1 MIDAQLGVE
10 AALKR
15 FERYN
20 PSDRILALDRL
31 LVVLETLG
39 NPHLDLPPIIH
50 VAGTNGKGSTV
61 AFIRAM
67 AEAAGLT
74 VHTATSPHLVRFN
87 ERIRLAGTLI
97 SNDYLVDCLERV
109 EAALL
114 GYRPIT
120 HFEAAQAA
128 SFLAFSETPADLL
141 VLEVGLGGRFD
152 ASNVITQAA
161 CSVFC
166 PIDLDH
172 QQFLGNTIT
181 KIATDKAGILKP
193 GCPAVSAIQG
203 SEAEA
208 ALKAEAAKLG
218 TVIDFVT
225 AAEIAAIEPP
235 LGLAGEH
242 QFANAALAAKALK
255 TAGLQGITDDAIQ
268 AGAASAHWPARMQ
281 RLSPGPVTALANDM
295 PVWLDGGHN
304 PHAGRALAGVLD
316 TLDREEPA
324 KRTMLVSA
332 MLANKDAAGFFAAL
346 KRPGL
351 RVFTCPIANNDNSFS
366 PEALAV
372 AARDAGAEAEAHQG
386 FEAAMKAAVR
396 AGAERILICGSLYLA
411 GKVLALNEELP
422 A

>member
-1 MIDAQLGVE
+1 MIDTQLGVE
-10 AALKR
+10 TALKR
-15 FERYN
+15 FEKYN
-20 PSDRILALDRL
+20 PPDRILALDRL
-31 LVVLETLG
+31 LLVLETLG
-39 NPHLDLPPIIH
+39 NPHLKLPPVIH
-50 VAGTNGKGSTV
+50 VAGTNGKGSVV

-67 AEAAGLT
+67 AEAAGLK

-87 ERIRLAGTLI
+87 ERIRLAGELI
-97 SNDYLVDCLERV
+97 SDDYLVACLERV

-114 GYRPIT
+114 GTREIT

-141 VLEVGLGGRFD
+141 ILEVGLGGRFD
-152 ASNVITQAA
+152 ASNVITEAA
-161 CSVFC
+161 CCVFT

-181 KIATDKAGILKP
+181 RIATDKAGILKP

-203 SEAEA
+203 PEAEA
-208 ALKAEAAKLG
+208 ALRAEAAKLG
-218 TVIDFVT
+218 TDIGFVT
-225 AAEIAAIEPP
+225 REDIAAIFPP
-235 LGLAGEH
+235 PGLAGKH

-255 TAGLQGITDDAIQ
+255 TANLQGVTDEAILS
-268 AGAASAHWPARMQ
+268 GIAAANWPARMQ
-281 RLSPGPVTALANDM
+281 RLSDGPVTALADGM

-304 PHAGRALAGVLD
+304 PHAGRALAEVLD
-316 TLDREEPA
+316 ALDREEPP

-351 RVFTCPIANNDNSFS
+351 SVFTCPIANNDNSFS
-366 PEALAV
+366 PEALAM
-372 AARDAGAEAEAHQG
+372 AARDAGAAAAAYQS
-386 FEAAMKAAVR
+386 FEAAMKAAVA

-411 GKVLALNEELP
+411 GKVLAMNEEVP
-422 A
+422 C